1 MTSSCPDRPRP
12 INTLTILQFQASVH
26 DNVSISDH
34 LYSLMSIV
42 SYAGKH
48 PYMIP
53 CPFKFL
59 IGRALCHVWVY
70 HRIHRN
76 PQIASSSHSSTLRYP
91 GWLGVLAVWEKLQQS
106 NGLMSARPLTTAFR
120 IEANWHTPCTRF
132 PTLLGRWGELLP
144 NAISVNNS
152 SDIPG
157 RRGELLH

>member
-1 MTSSCPDRPRP
+1 MTSPCPVSPRP

-34 LYSLMSIV
+34 LYSLLSIV

-48 PYMIP
+48 PYMIQ

-76 PQIASSSHSSTLRYP
+76 PQIASSSHSSTHRYP
-91 GWLGVLAVWEKLQQS
+91 GWLGVLAVWEKLQQRTCRCWQDRWRLHLGS
-106 NGLMSARPLTTAFR
+106 RPIDTRPARHSWTAGRTVALKWAQHLQRNFR
-120 IEANWHTPCTRF
+120 Q
-132 PTLLGRWGELLP
+132 
-144 NAISVNNS
+144 
-152 SDIPG
+152 
-157 RRGELLH
+157 